1 MRIDIVQR
9 TRDGV
14 RPRHRPA
21 VPVAQHRL
29 GAQLPQ
35 EISRLGGEPRLH
47 VAHEFEQRGMGLNR
61 LTAAIRRRV
70 RGIIRLLGAFFRKP
84 LFPSLL
90 CDRQIKNLPPAPRKS
105 AFVDQRDERHG
116 GIVRIAQRRVRIDVF
131 KQFFRKRLP
140 IFVCR
145 FID

>member
-1 MRIDIVQR
+1 M
-9 TRDGV
+9 
-14 RPRHRPA
+14 
-21 VPVAQHRL
+21 
-29 GAQLPQ
+29 
-35 EISRLGGEPRLH
+35 SFCGESRLH
-47 VAHEFEQRGMGLNR
+47 VAHELKKRGMGLNR

-105 AFVDQRDERHG
+105 AFIDQCDERHG
-116 GIVRIAQRRVRIDVF
+116 GIVRIAQHRVRIDVF